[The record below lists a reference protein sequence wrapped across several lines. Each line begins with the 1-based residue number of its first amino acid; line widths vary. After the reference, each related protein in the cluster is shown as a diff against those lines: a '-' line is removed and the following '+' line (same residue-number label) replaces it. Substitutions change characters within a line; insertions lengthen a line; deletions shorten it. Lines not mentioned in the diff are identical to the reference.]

1 MNKKKIAKVMLG
13 IMLLTGVFSKST
25 LPQAKSFLMALAPH
39 SNWRAKDAA
48 DLKDVKEWSNTWYGY
63 VKLDKIQDLD
73 SYTMSARAVANPNG
87 DLESADNAY
96 SEPVTVRQGAPA
108 ADVYEYYWNKRMQVG
123 STYYLALKNLNYT
136 QNYRNAVGSFGWY

>member
-1 MNKKKIAKVMLG
+1 MNIKKITKVMICAMFIVAIFG
-13 IMLLTGVFSKST
+13 KTT
-25 LPQAKSFLMALAPH
+25 LPKAKPFLMALAPQN
-39 SNWRAKDAA
+39 NWRAKDAS

-73 SYTMSARAVANPNG
+73 SYTMSARAVADPNG
-87 DLESADNAY
+87 DLQSASNAY

-108 ADVYEYYWNKRMQVG
+108 ADVYEYYWNKRMQIG

-136 QNYRNAVGSFGWY
+136 QDYRNAVGSFGWY